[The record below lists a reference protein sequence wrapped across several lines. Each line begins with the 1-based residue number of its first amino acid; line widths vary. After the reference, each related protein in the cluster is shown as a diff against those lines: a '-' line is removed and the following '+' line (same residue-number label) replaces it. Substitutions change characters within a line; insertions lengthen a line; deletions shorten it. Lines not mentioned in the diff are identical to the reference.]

1 MNRVWHFQFNITNQ
15 RRQGQTQNK
24 TGIEVEV
31 QSDLS
36 IPHPSL
42 WIVIMKWIL
51 IMLKWKLLGQ
61 VS

>member
-15 RRQGQTQNK
+15 RRQGQTKNK

-31 QSDLS
+31 QSDVS
-36 IPHPSL
+36 IPPSL
-42 WIVIMKWIL
+42 SIVIMKWIL